1 MKQMIKTLFLSVLL
15 LLCAAGCSAH
25 EIDLYDENPPV
36 LSEMVAQYYDSIG
49 ITDEVRNNAEAVYIT
64 YDLERPLQIR
74 LPEYWESLFLIECE
88 SHDAAA
94 MITLYDKY
102 NHDYVDENNN
112 TRLGRLW
119 SVIIFT
125 WDQFYAVMPADVS
138 DISEVYGKIIGA
150 NNVILGEDQ
159 NYVYVLAYPIDMQ
172 CHENELAMHIYED
185 AQKYSV
191 QIFEDFLTIN
201 HITKNKLA
209 PKLN

>member
-159 NYVYVLAYPIDMQ
+159 NYVYVLSYPIDMQ

-191 QIFEDFLTIN
+191 QIFEDFLTSN

>member
-15 LLCAAGCSAH
+15 LLCTAGCSAH

-36 LSEMVAQYYDSIG
+36 LSEMVAEYYDSIG

-74 LPEYWESLFLIECE
+74 LPAYWESLFLIECG
-88 SHDAAA
+88 SHDDADT
-94 MITLYDKY
+94 ITLYDKY

-159 NYVYVLAYPIDMQ
+159 NYVYVLSYPIDMQ

-191 QIFEDFLTIN
+191 QIFEDFLTMN

>member
-1 MKQMIKTLFLSVLL
+1 MTDSELKEFFNNNFVAFRSATGFL
-15 LLCAAGCSAH
+15 
-25 EIDLYDENPPV
+25 
-36 LSEMVAQYYDSIG
+36 
-49 ITDEVRNNAEAVYIT
+49 TT
-64 YDLERPLQIR
+64 
-74 LPEYWESLFLIECE
+74 
-88 SHDAAA
+88 
-94 MITLYDKY
+94 
-102 NHDYVDENNN
+102 VDENNN

-159 NYVYVLAYPIDMQ
+159 NYVYVLSYPIDMQ

-191 QIFEDFLTIN
+191 QIFEDFLTMN